1 MDERDREP
9 KAGYSS
15 YSPCVYLP
23 FLKGTSSDERKNQN
37 ILDRVRLVVQQN
49 DSLSVVNVDRLG
61 RSIQY
66 INNNQNILDRMRL
79 VV

>member
-23 FLKGTSSDERKNQN
+23 FLKG
-37 ILDRVRLVVQQN
+37 I
-49 DSLSVVNVDRLG
+49 SVDKEKVLE
-61 RSIQY
+61 Y
-66 INNNQNILDRMRL
+66 T
-79 VV
+79 